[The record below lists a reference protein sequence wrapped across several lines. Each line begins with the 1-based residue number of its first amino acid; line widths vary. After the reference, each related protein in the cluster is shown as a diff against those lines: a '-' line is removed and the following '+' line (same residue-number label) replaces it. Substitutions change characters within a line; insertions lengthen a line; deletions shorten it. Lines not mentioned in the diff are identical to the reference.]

1 MDEKIM
7 NPEDYGTVK
16 ISNEVIGVIAN
27 LAITEVDGII
37 GLASSFAEGFANII
51 AKKGLH
57 KGIKISM
64 NEDKA
69 IIDLSVLV
77 AYGVKIHEVC
87 AKAQESVKKS
97 VETMTGIDVESV
109 NIYVQDVIVPTK
121 DEEEIIEME

>member
-1 MDEKIM
+1 MDEKTM

-27 LAITEVDGII
+27 LAITEVDGIL
-37 GLASSFAEGFANII
+37 GLASGFAEGFTNIL

-57 KGIKISM
+57 KGIKVSM

-109 NIYVQDVIVPTK
+109 NIYVQDVVVPK
-121 DEEEIIEME
+121 KEAEQLEEE